1 MNTSTQIIFG
11 SPRNGLAVIIAILTT
26 SWTACSANAANAD
39 ANRTTVEVKAFA
51 STTTA
56 ETKNVAQPTNRTA
69 IQSPIESIPFQRGV
83 LDDSVLAPWKR
94 LLQSRDDTTAV
105 A

>member
-1 MNTSTQIIFG
+1 MNTSTRKTFG
-11 SPRNGLAVIIAILTT
+11 SPRSATLVVIAILTT
-26 SWTACSANAANAD
+26 SWAAGFANAANAEP
-39 ANRTTVEVKAFA
+39 NRATVEVKAVA
-51 STTTA
+51 STAAAAKKT
-56 ETKNVAQPTNRTA
+56 VAQPTNRTA

-94 LLQSRDDTTAV
+94 LLQSRDDTTAQ